1 MCIKYR
7 RYFGIQEV
15 LIDTLLATV
24 ELWRRV
30 ADQVHWETMVVA
42 VKPIETLGI
51 RFHFGF
57 VEKGTFDCRWLDD
70 QDLAARVE
78 GRVQV
83 VGIMVDVLSDLRA
96 ESEVSLSE
104 I

>member
-7 RYFGIQEV
+7 KYFGIQEV

-42 VKPIETLGI
+42 VNPIETLGI

-57 VEKGTFDCRWLDD
+57 VENELLIADGLMIKTLPPASKAVSR
-70 QDLAARVE
+70 
-78 GRVQV
+78 
-83 VGIMVDVLSDLRA
+83 LSA
-96 ESEVSLSE
+96 SW
-104 I
+104 

>member
-42 VKPIETLGI
+42 VRPMETLPPASKAVS
-51 RFHFGF
+51 R
-57 VEKGTFDCRWLDD
+57 
-70 QDLAARVE
+70 
-78 GRVQV
+78 
-83 VGIMVDVLSDLRA
+83 LSASRYTYFRT
-96 ESEVSLSE
+96 
-104 I
+104 

>member
-30 ADQVHWETMVVA
+30 ADHVHWETMVVA

-51 RFHFGF
+51 RFHFGI
-57 VEKGTFDCRWLDD
+57 VEKELLIADGLMIKTLPPASKAVSR
-70 QDLAARVE
+70 
-78 GRVQV
+78 
-83 VGIMVDVLSDLRA
+83 LSA
-96 ESEVSLSE
+96 SW
-104 I
+104 

>member
-42 VKPIETLGI
+42 GKPIETLRI
-51 RFHFGF
+51 RFHLGF
-57 VEKGTFDCRWLDD
+57 VEKELLIADGLMIKTLPPASKAVSR
-70 QDLAARVE
+70 
-78 GRVQV
+78 
-83 VGIMVDVLSDLRA
+83 LSA
-96 ESEVSLSE
+96 SW
-104 I
+104 

>member
-42 VKPIETLGI
+42 VNPIETLGI

-57 VEKGTFDCRWLDD
+57 VENELLIADGLMIKTLPPASKAVSR
-70 QDLAARVE
+70 
-78 GRVQV
+78 
-83 VGIMVDVLSDLRA
+83 LSA
-96 ESEVSLSE
+96 SW
-104 I
+104 

>member
-42 VKPIETLGI
+42 VNPMETLPPASKAVS
-51 RFHFGF
+51 R
-57 VEKGTFDCRWLDD
+57 
-70 QDLAARVE
+70 
-78 GRVQV
+78 
-83 VGIMVDVLSDLRA
+83 LSASR
-96 ESEVSLSE
+96 
-104 I
+104 

>member
-7 RYFGIQEV
+7 KYFGIQEV

-57 VEKGTFDCRWLDD
+57 VEKELLIADGLMIKTLPPASKAVSR
-70 QDLAARVE
+70 
-78 GRVQV
+78 
-83 VGIMVDVLSDLRA
+83 LSA
-96 ESEVSLSE
+96 SW
-104 I
+104 

>member
-42 VKPIETLGI
+42 VRPMETLPEETKI
-51 RFHFGF
+51 
-57 VEKGTFDCRWLDD
+57 
-70 QDLAARVE
+70 
-78 GRVQV
+78 
-83 VGIMVDVLSDLRA
+83 I
-96 ESEVSLSE
+96 ESPSR
-104 I
+104 